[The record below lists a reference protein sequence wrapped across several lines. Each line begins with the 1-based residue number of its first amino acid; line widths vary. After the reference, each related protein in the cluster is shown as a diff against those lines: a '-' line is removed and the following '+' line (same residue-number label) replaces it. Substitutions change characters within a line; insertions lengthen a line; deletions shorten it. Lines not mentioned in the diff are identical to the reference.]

1 MNTTTPEHVA
11 SAPKKTKSTNNGG
24 RDISTLWS
32 WFTEDYEP
40 QKAKSAT
47 CKHCRVVVIPK
58 LSRNWSLSS
67 RTVLSLKTM
76 SFMMMFKIAAILMM
90 TKNSFSMKLTAP
102 IAINKTYITL
112 GF

>member
-1 MNTTTPEHVA
+1 MNFSNLGGMAASDCDDVMVVGPEAGNDFEDSIIAVSPFQKKRMNATTPEQVA

-47 CKHCRVVVIPK
+47 CKHCRVVVNHHKKSEIDCAY
-58 LSRNWSLSS
+58 S
-67 RTVLSLKTM
+67 
-76 SFMMMFKIAAILMM
+76 
-90 TKNSFSMKLTAP
+90 
-102 IAINKTYITL
+102 YQ
-112 GF
+112 